1 MRPIVQLTF
10 AVCAAMTVVLCG
22 YLYRVSSL
30 LRRIADNL
38 GDVDDMVGDV
48 IGHATTIVPDL
59 QHANRTLGSISG
71 ALPLLYGLAEK
82 TVAKKEGRR
91 AVSAHAGSVRRSNR
105 VGAGQAGA
113 AVVANLVT
121 VAIVAVA
128 FSAVVILLQRTTSTA
143 NSIDA
148 KAKRIARTGQG
159 INVATDSV
167 VQLNRTNATAA
178 SILTTAQPLQ
188 GKLDQIVQLAQSIDG
203 HAGSILGTAKTING
217 TGGTING
224 TAGTINKTA
233 KTINGTAGDIHA
245 TALAI
250 DGTAGKINGTAKD
263 INAQAAAILD
273 VAKRINADVGAIN
286 QSIDTTLSIVS
297 AVKGDTGNIL
307 GQAQLADKTSKCIDQ
322 RLGSPGAC

>member
-1 MRPIVQLTF
+1 MRLIVLMSF

-22 YLYRVSSL
+22 YLYWVSSL
-30 LRRIADNL
+30 LRRISDNL
-38 GDVDDMVGDV
+38 GDVDEMVGDV

-82 TVAKKEGRR
+82 IVAKKEGRR
-91 AVSAHAGSVRRSNR
+91 ALSARRSK

-128 FSAVVILLQRTTSTA
+128 FSTVVILLQRTTSTA

-148 KAKRIARTGQG
+148 KAKHIARTGQG

-167 VQLNRTNATAA
+167 IQLNRTNETAA

-203 HAGSILGTAKTING
+203 RAGSILGTAKTING
-217 TGGTING
+217 TGATVNG

-233 KTINGTAGDIHA
+233 KAINATAGDIHA

-273 VAKRINADVGAIN
+273 VAKRINTDVGAIN
-286 QSIDTTLSIVS
+286 QSIDTTLGIVQG
-297 AVKGDTGNIL
+297 VKGDTGNIL
-307 GQAQLADKTSKCIDQ
+307 GQAQLADKLAKCIDQ
-322 RLGSPGAC
+322 RLGTPGAC

>member
-1 MRPIVQLTF
+1 MRLIVLMTF

-22 YLYRVSSL
+22 YLYWVSSL
-30 LRRIADNL
+30 LRRISDNL

-82 TVAKKEGRR
+82 TVAKKKGGD
-91 AVSAHAGSVRRSNR
+91 AVSARRSNR
-105 VGAGQAGA
+105 VGAGQVGA

-121 VAIVAVA
+121 VAIVIVA
-128 FSAVVILLQRTTSTA
+128 FGTVVVLLQRTTSTA
-143 NSIDA
+143 NSIDH

-159 INVATDSV
+159 INIATDSV
-167 VQLNRTNATAA
+167 IQLNRTNETAA

-188 GKLDQIVQLAQSIDG
+188 GKLDQIVAVAQSIDG

-217 TGGTING
+217 TGATVNG

-233 KTINGTAGDIHA
+233 KTINGTAGEIHA

-273 VAKRINADVGAIN
+273 VAKRINADVVAIN

-307 GQAQLADKTSKCIDQ
+307 GQAQTADHLAKCIDE
-322 RLGSPGAC
+322 RLGTGNPAAC

>member
-1 MRPIVQLTF
+1 MRLIVLMTF

-22 YLYRVSSL
+22 YLYWVSSL
-30 LRRIADNL
+30 LRRISDNL

-82 TVAKKEGRR
+82 IVTKKGRH
-91 AVSAHAGSVRRSNR
+91 ALSARRSNR

-128 FSAVVILLQRTTSTA
+128 FSTVVILLQRTTSTA

-148 KAKRIARTGQG
+148 KAKHIARTGQG

-167 VQLNRTNATAA
+167 IQLNRTNETAA

-188 GKLDQIVQLAQSIDG
+188 GKLDSIVQLAQSIDG

-217 TGGTING
+217 TGSTVNG

-233 KTINGTAGDIHA
+233 KTINATAGDIHA

-273 VAKRINADVGAIN
+273 VAKRINTDVGAIN
-286 QSIDTTLSIVS
+286 QSIDTTLGIVS
-297 AVKGDTGNIL
+297 GVKGDTGNIL
-307 GQAQLADKTSKCIDQ
+307 GQAQLADKLAKCIDQ
-322 RLGSPGAC
+322 RLGTPGAC

>member
-1 MRPIVQLTF
+1 MTF

-22 YLYRVSSL
+22 YLYWVSSL
-30 LRRIADNL
+30 LRRISDNL

-91 AVSAHAGSVRRSNR
+91 ALSARRSK

-128 FSAVVILLQRTTSTA
+128 FSTVVILLQRTTSTA

-148 KAKRIARTGQG
+148 KAKHIARTGQG

-167 VQLNRTNATAA
+167 IQLNRTNETAA

-188 GKLDQIVQLAQSIDG
+188 GKLDSIVQLAQSIDG

-217 TGGTING
+217 TGSTVNG

-233 KTINGTAGDIHA
+233 KAINATAGDIHA

-273 VAKRINADVGAIN
+273 VAKRINTDVGAIN
-286 QSIDTTLSIVS
+286 QSIDTTLGIVS
-297 AVKGDTGNIL
+297 GVKGDTGNIL
-307 GQAQLADKTSKCIDQ
+307 GQAQLADKLAKCIDQ
-322 RLGSPGAC
+322 RLGTPGAC